1 MKRCWVTFLPSWT
14 HNWWSLLD
22 HLPLFY
28 ALESFSNFDEVVLFF
43 LPPCRS
49 RGHWFTDMPLVAAYI
64 WLAWKKSERSL
75 IPNREEKMGF
85 KVVYLLPVTEDVGN
99 EAMQREEL
107 LLMWKT
113 RLDMGL
119 LCVTLIIPGSRSV
132 YHAACLYR
140 KITWGV
146 GSFFSSCFQPC

>member
-1 MKRCWVTFLPSWT
+1 MLNHLFAFLDTQLVEPPWSAATFLCIRVILQL
-14 HNWWSLLD
+14 WWGGSSL
-22 HLPLFY
+22 
-28 ALESFSNFDEVVLFF
+28 S
-43 LPPCRS
+43 PPGS
-49 RGHWFTDMPLVAAYI
+49 TGHWFTDMPSVAAYI
-64 WLAWKKSERSL
+64 WLAWKKSEGSL
-75 IPNREEKMGF
+75 IPSREEKTGF
-85 KVVYLLPVTEDVGN
+85 KVVYLLPVTEDVEN

-113 RLDMGL
+113 GLDMGL